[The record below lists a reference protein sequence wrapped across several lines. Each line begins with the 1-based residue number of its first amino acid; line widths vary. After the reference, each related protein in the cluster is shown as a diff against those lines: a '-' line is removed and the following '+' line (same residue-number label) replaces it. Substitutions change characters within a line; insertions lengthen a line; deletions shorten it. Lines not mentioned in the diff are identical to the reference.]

1 MNNFRHIATLL
12 TLLALLFPYSGF
24 GAKNVAQGVKVIVID
39 AGHGGT
45 RYPGASYGGVD
56 EKDINLKVS
65 LKLGAL
71 IEKNMPNIKVVY
83 TRTTDKFF
91 SSNLSEDLQAR
102 ADIAHRNDGSLFVSI
117 HSNAHRDS
125 AVCGVETLIMGETT
139 NEQRRNENALY
150 INNKD
155 ELLDMSDQKT
165 ATIVR
170 AYIQNLQFTYGQFSE
185 MMARLIQDEYVKL
198 GYTNR
203 GVRRQ
208 PLKVLYAT
216 DMPSVL
222 TEIGFMSNAKDLKHI
237 TSEKGQDEVA
247 GAIFRAVKRYV
258 EIVNRSILVNAA
270 PEQTAPQQSVE
281 EVNKQSKEQPK
292 EQPKGQSKPSVKE
305 QTQPKEKAASTAKYY
320 TIQLMASVNKI
331 STSSRELKSYS
342 GKVWILEGAGSVK
355 YKYCHGEFSDRAEAQ
370 KCVAEVR
377 KEFPQAFVISFEK

>member
-1 MNNFRHIATLL
+1 MNNFRHIATLF

-39 AGHGGT
+39 AGHGGS
-45 RYPGASYGGVD
+45 RYPGASYGGVN

-102 ADIAHRNDGSLFVSI
+102 ADIAHRNDGSLFISI
-117 HSNAHRDS
+117 HSNAHRDT

-150 INNKD
+150 VNNKE

-237 TSEKGQDEVA
+237 NSEKGQDEVA

-258 EIVNRSILVNAA
+258 EILDRSILVNAA
-270 PEQTAPQQSVE
+270 PEPTAPQQPE
-281 EVNKQSKEQPK
+281 EKVKEQPQTSAK
-292 EQPKGQSKPSVKE
+292 EQAKPSVKE
-305 QTQPKEKAASTAKYY
+305 QTQPKEKPTSTAKYY
-320 TIQLMASVNKI
+320 TVQLMASVNKI
-331 STSSRELKSYS
+331 STNSSELKSYR
-342 GKVWILEGAGSVK
+342 GKVWILEGAGSAK
-355 YKYCHGEFSDRAEAQ
+355 YKYCHGEFSDRVEAQ
-370 KCVAEVR
+370 KSVAEVR